1 MKERPKNPM
10 EKLTIPGRLLVIATI
25 CFAGGFFYW
34 NVMFIND
41 HFPAGHYS
49 IAFIAIPVVI
59 GSAIFFGIFYRILKF
74 FGIRFQKNSSDKIE
88 PTS

>member
-1 MKERPKNPM
+1 M

-25 CFAGGFFYW
+25 CFTGGFFYW

-41 HFPAGHYS
+41 HFPAGYYS

-59 GSAIFFGIFYRILKF
+59 GAALFFGIFYWILKLL
-74 FGIRFQKNSSDKIE
+74 GIRFQKDSNDKNE
-88 PTS
+88 SAS